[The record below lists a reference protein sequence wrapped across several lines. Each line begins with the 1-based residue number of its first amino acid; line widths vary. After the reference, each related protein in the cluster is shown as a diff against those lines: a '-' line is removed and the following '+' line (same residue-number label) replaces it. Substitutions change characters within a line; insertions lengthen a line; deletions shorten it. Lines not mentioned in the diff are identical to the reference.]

1 MENKKNEFIRGLY
14 EIGAVKFGKF
24 VLKSGLE
31 SPFYLDLRKVISH
44 PELHG
49 LMCDM
54 LSERAAGLDFDC
66 VLGIPYTA
74 LPSAAIIAEKLKK
87 PMFMLRKE
95 VKTYGA
101 GGKLVGDP
109 DKKGQCLIVD
119 DLVTTGGSKFE
130 TADDLAAEGFQVKDI
145 LVVIDRSADAD
156 AELSAHGLKLHSLVT
171 LKEIVD
177 FLTADGSLDS
187 EKAAEIRA
195 FTDGLASGG
204 AASKQT
210 EAKAHGAKEQAGESV
225 EVNGLTEKLL
235 AVMHR
240 KETNLILSL
249 DTEDPEEFFNI
260 LESTADKIAMV
271 KTHVDIIRGFTYDFI
286 TRLRKLADS
295 RDFLIFEDRKFADIG
310 NTVKHQFYG
319 GVYRIAEWAD
329 CVTSHLIAGEG
340 TVRGLFPEGEK
351 SMRPGVPQAAFLLAR
366 MSSKGNLITED
377 YSRRVI
383 EAGKNNSSLVSGYIG
398 HGKDVA
404 DLKAYKALIPEGQ
417 LLLMPGVK
425 LERGTDSLGQQYVTV
440 EEAVEGGADC
450 IIVGR
455 GIIKSDDPAAEA
467 EIYRE
472 RAWKVFREREAK

>member
-1 MENKKNEFIRGLY
+1 MENKKKDFIKGLY

-24 VLKSGLE
+24 VLKSGIE

-44 PELHG
+44 PELHT

-54 LSERAAGLDFDC
+54 LAQRASGLEFDC

-74 LPSAAIIAEKLKK
+74 LPSAAIIAEKLRK
-87 PMFMLRKE
+87 PLFMLRKE

-109 DKKGQCLIVD
+109 DKKGRCLIVD

-130 TADDLAAEGFQVKDI
+130 TADDLKAEGFEIGDI
-145 LVVIDRSADAD
+145 LVVVDRSADAD
-156 AELSAHGLKLHSLVT
+156 IELKAHGLALHSLVT
-171 LKEIVD
+171 LEEIVD
-177 FLTADGSLDS
+177 YLTADGSLDMG
-187 EKAAEIRA
+187 KADEIRA
-195 FTDGLASGG
+195 FTAALAEGKLKPKEAEAPKPSGSSV
-204 AASKQT
+204 AAN
-210 EAKAHGAKEQAGESV
+210 A
-225 EVNGLTEKLL
+225 LTEKLL
-235 AVMHR
+235 AVMKR
-240 KETNLILSL
+240 KKTNLILSL
-249 DTEDPEEFFNI
+249 DTEDPDEFFSI

-271 KTHVDIIRGFTYDFI
+271 KTHVDIIRDFTPDFI
-286 TRLRKLADS
+286 TRLRTLADS
-295 RDFLIFEDRKFADIG
+295 SDFLIFEDRKFADIG

-340 TVRGLFPEGEK
+340 TVQGLFPEGEK
-351 SMRPGVPQAAFLLAR
+351 SMRPGNPQATFLLAR

-383 EAGKNNSSLVSGYIG
+383 EAGSKNNTLVSGYIG
-398 HGKDVA
+398 HGKDVE
-404 DLKAYKALIPEGQ
+404 DLKAYKAMIPEGQ

-425 LERGTDSLGQQYVTV
+425 LERGSDSLGQQYVTV
-440 EEAVEGGADC
+440 EEAIEGGADC

-455 GIIKSDDPAAEA
+455 GIIKADDPAAEA

-472 RAWKVFREREAK
+472 RAWKVFQAREAK